1 MQQPVNHVT
10 APHYIARG
18 ETRRRMGNITRL
30 LRNYYCSL
38 AAAVITL
45 TMICTA
51 GRASALVVLTPHMYS
66 TVSGTVAVTS
76 NLGGSYWWTQLTVD
90 GVGVATNPNGNYSWD
105 STTVPNGSHTLGIK
119 VFQEWATAPSDVA
132 STTVTVSNS
141 GSLSSSSGGSSASY
155 FSTLP
160 PHAQLPSGSWC
171 ASVIPSTP
179 EKISSNAG
187 DNATEPTSGQ
197 LDGFYANPAS
207 FLQASDIAQVDGQ
220 YTGST
225 DMILRWA
232 ACKWGIDE
240 NIVRAQA
247 WGESAGYQTSA
258 ADWTTDGSLCP
269 SGAAWNYSQCAQ
281 TYGIMQIKWPYQ
293 HNTWPMSWNSTA
305 FNADYRF
312 AVQRACMNGDI
323 GYLSGDTPS
332 PGYPTYPNG
341 TSDQMLWGCIGEW
354 FSGGWYDSGAL
365 SYISWIKTQL
375 SEQQWLN

>member
-1 MQQPVNHVT
+1 MQHRSNGASEPK
-10 APHYIARG
+10 AG
-18 ETRRRMGNITRL
+18 SGGSRRTRL
-30 LRNYYCSL
+30 NTASLRIYYWSL
-38 AAAVITL
+38 IAGVVLLAT
-45 TMICTA
+45 ICIR
-51 GRASALVVLTPHMYS
+51 GNASALVVLTPYMGS

-90 GVGVATNPNGNYSWD
+90 GNGVATNPTGNYSWD
-105 STTVPNGSHTLGIK
+105 STTVSNGTHTLGVR
-119 VFQEWATAPSDVA
+119 VFQEWATVPSDVA

-141 GSLSSSSGGSSASY
+141 SNLGSSGGSGSYY

-179 EKISSNAG
+179 EKIPSNAG
-187 DNATEPTSGQ
+187 DNATVPNSGQ
-197 LDGFYANPAS
+197 LAGFYANPAN
-207 FLQASDIAQVDGQ
+207 FLQPSDIAQVDGQ

-247 WGESAGYQTSA
+247 WGESSGYQTTA
-258 ADWTTDGSLCP
+258 NDWTTDGSLCP
-269 SGAAWNYSQCAQ
+269 PGAAWNYSQCAQ
-281 TYGIMQIKWPYQ
+281 TYGILQIKWPYQ
-293 HNTWPMSWNSTA
+293 QNTWPMSWNSTA

-312 AVQRACMNGDI
+312 AIQRACMNGDI
-323 GYLSGDTPS
+323 GYLAGDTPS
-332 PGYPTYPNG
+332 PGYPSYPNG

-354 FSGGWYDSGAL
+354 YSGGWYDSGAL
-365 SYISWIKTQL
+365 NYISWIKTQL